1 MNRRIGIWAVIV
13 MAAAVW
19 TLVAAGGLEAQA
31 MGKRPGLTQSEIKDK
46 GHEAQQKAKTR
57 WESLTPEEQAYV
69 AEKGKQRAAQ
79 ANMTAQEYWNS
90 LSAEEQQRLMEGKEW
105 VTERARDRWR
115 KKPQ

>member
-1 MNRRIGIWAVIV
+1 MKKSFGVWALMFL
-13 MAAAVW
+13 MAVVW
-19 TLVAAGGLEAQA
+19 TLSASPSLEAQA
-31 MGKRPGLTQSEIKDK
+31 MGKKPGLSQTEIKEK
-46 GHEAQQKAKTR
+46 GHAGQQKAKAR

-90 LSAEEQQRLMEGKEW
+90 LSAEEQERLMEGKDW
-105 VTERARDRWR
+105 VTERARERWR